1 MSTSKFG
8 GYPFEP
14 HFHPDRPIII
24 DPDVESP
31 ETVAL
36 RYEEEAARAS
46 GGGQRGDSP
55 GLLTASAYSKSQPPQ
70 MHSSYTLPSIGVPA
84 DSVLIKGGA
93 VGFES
98 SRAYQDSQYQ
108 YPAQSFPTHQ
118 TENVAAHLN
127 QMAFAANSSA
137 APYVTP
143 VLPTLISPCD
153 PSVGITGT
161 KVMIKITAPYDLLA
175 VTNHFYLVFGQ
186 QRCAAHAVRDHQD
199 NSGYGYVI
207 SGDAPHFSDTRSAS
221 ISVPLSLLIEMPDAQ
236 GPTTLE
242 VGTFT
247 YHDGQVGPADPAP
260 EDITRAKVPPS
271 PEHREDTP
279 KQEHHRLQEPPTN
292 TYGYPPEAQQAAETH
307 YDPNYASTGSNG
319 NMMAAYHR
327 SSYADDYS
335 RHIPPPIKTTSL
347 WGSYGPSLTS
357 MRSPAMGHTNH
368 TTITRPSIASLPA
381 PASANPQL
389 VRTST
394 LQTSGSPSASFNPY
408 TMFQQSKA
416 KLNIAGDLESMAAGW
431 TTEECDNRRRI
442 VLFRKHQQ
450 GAILTASF
458 KPVSVNERPP
468 NSICISCIYWQEKG
482 ECFVTSVDTIH
493 LLEQLVAAPSR
504 FTVEEKNRIRRNLE
518 GFRPLTV
525 SKAKAD
531 SEEFFKIIMAF
542 PNPKPRNIEKDVK
555 VFPWKILSQALKK
568 IISKYS
574 ASPSSQVGPST
585 GQMLLTPVSNP
596 SPGLYQHSHHPPT
609 PSESSYGH
617 HDHHNMTSPRSLSGG
632 PSSWHTYSTRP
643 LSPSLKSHSPTTG
656 GIRIPSLSSYG
667 TSDGRHSTSSGY
679 GIASQPQT
687 RWDTTSTNGY
697 IDASGIP
704 AYTSHHQSHVYS
716 TAGYGDGGQRA

>member
-8 GYPFEP
+8 YSFEP

-55 GLLTASAYSKSQPPQ
+55 GLLNSSTYSKSQPPQ
-70 MHSSYTLPSIGVPA
+70 MH
-84 DSVLIKGGA
+84 
-93 VGFES
+93 GFES
-98 SRAYQDSQYQ
+98 SRAYQDSTYH
-108 YPAQSFPTHQ
+108 YPAQSFPSHQ
-118 TENVAAHLN
+118 NANVAAQLN

-137 APYVTP
+137 APYVAP
-143 VLPTLISPCD
+143 VLPTLLSACE
-153 PSVGITGT
+153 PSSGMSGT
-161 KVMIKITAPYDLLA
+161 KVMVKVSVPYDLLA
-175 VTNHFYLVFGQ
+175 GSHNFYLVFGQ
-186 QRCAAHAVRDHQD
+186 QKCEAHAVRDHQD
-199 NSGYGYVI
+199 ASGCGYVV
-207 SGDAPHFSDTRSAS
+207 SGVAPHFNDTRSAA
-221 ISVPLSLLIEMPDAQ
+221 INVPLSLLIETSDAQ
-236 GPTTLE
+236 APATLE

-247 YHDGQVGPADPAP
+247 YHDSQMGPADPMGDA
-260 EDITRAKVPPS
+260 ITRSSKVPPS

-279 KQEHHRLQEPPTN
+279 KQAHHRLQEPSTN
-292 TYGYPPEAQQAAETH
+292 TYGYPPEAQQAAEST
-307 YDPNYASTGSNG
+307 YDPSYASTTSNNN

-335 RHIPPPIKTTSL
+335 RHIPPPIKTSSL
-347 WGSYGPSLTS
+347 WGGYGSSLNS
-357 MRSPAMGHTNH
+357 IRSPGMATNH
-368 TTITRPSIASLPA
+368 TTMTRPSIASLPA

-394 LQTSGSPSASFNPY
+394 LQTSGSPSSGFHPY
-408 TMFQQSKA
+408 AVFQQSKA
-416 KLNIAGDLESMAAGW
+416 KLNIAGDLESMTEGW
-431 TTEECDNRRRI
+431 TAEEFENRRRI

-458 KPVSVNERPP
+458 KAVSVNERPP
-468 NSICISCIYWQEKG
+468 NSICISCIYWAEKG
-482 ECFVTSVDTIH
+482 DWYVTSVDTIH

-518 GFRPLTV
+518 GFRPATV
-525 SKAKAD
+525 SKAKPE

-555 VFPWKILSQALKK
+555 VFPWKILAQALKK

-574 ASPSSQVGPST
+574 ASPSSQVGPGT
-585 GQMLLTPVSNP
+585 GHMLLTPVSNP
-596 SPGLYQHSHHPPT
+596 SPSLYHHPHHPPT

-617 HDHHNMTSPRSLSGG
+617 HDHHGITSPRSLSG
-632 PSSWHTYSTRP
+632 SSASWNTYSARP
-643 LSPSLKSHSPTTG
+643 LSPTLKPHSPTSG

-667 TSDGRHSTSSGY
+667 ASDGRHTASSGY
-679 GIASQPQT
+679 GLASQPQT

-697 IDASGIP
+697 IDAGGIP
-704 AYTSHHQSHVYS
+704 AYAGHHQSHVYN
-716 TAGYGDGGQRA
+716 TAAYGGGGQRA